1 MSGFLTVSIG
11 SGLNG
16 TIYGDCQV
24 PLKAFLESRGEAFQR
39 ESLLPYLYRME
50 KSRHWAERYSSETAM
65 GDFEPVGEGGDYPK
79 TGFEDGYFRD
89 IVNMTFKQSF
99 SVTQELVEDC
109 LLGTMK
115 QRANKLVTAYGRTRE
130 KFGRILYAGGL
141 YGTTVSYKGKTFA
154 CGSADGQALFSKT
167 HPNKVNGA
175 KQTNLYKGTFT
186 NTLLGKIETEM
197 QNIKGDNGELLGVAP
212 DTIWIPND
220 AALKDAV
227 FSAVGADKEP
237 TSGNN
242 AFNYQF
248 GRWNIIVDPYLT
260 AALTDLG
267 KSSEKPF
274 FLLDSKFIELND
286 GPIFQDRV
294 PLDVKSVIDN
304 NNDNNVWQG
313 RARFGAG
320 FAVGHGVSL
329 SSRHHARRF
338 ERLQTLGQH
347 FGANAGQI
355 GAYVGKPAC
364 AEH

>member
-11 SGLNG
+11 SGMNG

-320 FAVGHGVSL
+320 FADWRFVAVGNVSTGTDL
-329 SSRHHARRF
+329 
-338 ERLQTLGQH
+338 T
-347 FGANAGQI
+347 
-355 GAYVGKPAC
+355 
-364 AEH
+364 

>member
-237 TSGNN
+237 TSGDN

-320 FAVGHGVSL
+320 FADWRFVAVGNMSTGTDL
-329 SSRHHARRF
+329 
-338 ERLQTLGQH
+338 T
-347 FGANAGQI
+347 
-355 GAYVGKPAC
+355 
-364 AEH
+364 

>member
-141 YGTTVSYKGKTFA
+141 FGTTVSYKGKTFA

-175 KQTNLYKGTFT
+175 KQTNLYNGAFT

-320 FAVGHGVSL
+320 FADWRFVAVGNMSTGTNL
-329 SSRHHARRF
+329 A
-338 ERLQTLGQH
+338 
-347 FGANAGQI
+347 
-355 GAYVGKPAC
+355 
-364 AEH
+364 

>member
-242 AFNYQF
+242 AFNCQF

-267 KSSEKPF
+267 KSGEKPF

-320 FAVGHGVSL
+320 FADWRFVAVGNMSTGTDL
-329 SSRHHARRF
+329 
-338 ERLQTLGQH
+338 T
-347 FGANAGQI
+347 
-355 GAYVGKPAC
+355 
-364 AEH
+364 

>member
-260 AALTDLG
+260 TALTDLG

-320 FAVGHGVSL
+320 FADWRFVAVGNMSTGTDL
-329 SSRHHARRF
+329 
-338 ERLQTLGQH
+338 T
-347 FGANAGQI
+347 
-355 GAYVGKPAC
+355 
-364 AEH
+364 

>member
-237 TSGNN
+237 PSGNN

-267 KSSEKPF
+267 KSNEKPF

-320 FAVGHGVSL
+320 FADWRFVAVGNMSTGTDL
-329 SSRHHARRF
+329 
-338 ERLQTLGQH
+338 T
-347 FGANAGQI
+347 
-355 GAYVGKPAC
+355 
-364 AEH
+364 

>member
-99 SVTQELVEDC
+99 SVTQEVVEDC

-154 CGSADGQALFSKT
+154 CGSADGRALFSKT
-167 HPNKVNGA
+167 HPNKVDGA

-320 FAVGHGVSL
+320 FADWRFVAVGNMSTGTDL
-329 SSRHHARRF
+329 
-338 ERLQTLGQH
+338 T
-347 FGANAGQI
+347 
-355 GAYVGKPAC
+355 
-364 AEH
+364 

>member
-141 YGTTVSYKGKTFA
+141 CGTTVSYKGKTFA

-260 AALTDLG
+260 AALTDMG
-267 KSSEKPF
+267 KSGEKPF

-320 FAVGHGVSL
+320 FADWRFVAVGNMSTGTDL
-329 SSRHHARRF
+329 
-338 ERLQTLGQH
+338 T
-347 FGANAGQI
+347 
-355 GAYVGKPAC
+355 
-364 AEH
+364 

>member
-186 NTLLGKIETEM
+186 STLLGKIETEM

-320 FAVGHGVSL
+320 FADWRFVAVGNMSTGTDL
-329 SSRHHARRF
+329 
-338 ERLQTLGQH
+338 T
-347 FGANAGQI
+347 
-355 GAYVGKPAC
+355 
-364 AEH
+364 

>member
-24 PLKAFLESRGEAFQR
+24 PLKAYLESRGEAFQR

-141 YGTTVSYKGKTFA
+141 YGSTVTYKGKTFA

-167 HPNKVNGA
+167 HPNKVNGE

-320 FAVGHGVSL
+320 FADWRFVAVGNMSTGTDL
-329 SSRHHARRF
+329 
-338 ERLQTLGQH
+338 T
-347 FGANAGQI
+347 
-355 GAYVGKPAC
+355 
-364 AEH
+364 

>member
-175 KQTNLYKGTFT
+175 KQTNLYKGAFT
-186 NTLLGKIETEM
+186 NTLLGKIETEV

-320 FAVGHGVSL
+320 FADWRFVAVGNMSTGTDL
-329 SSRHHARRF
+329 
-338 ERLQTLGQH
+338 T
-347 FGANAGQI
+347 
-355 GAYVGKPAC
+355 
-364 AEH
+364 

>member
-99 SVTQELVEDC
+99 SVTKELVEDC

-167 HPNKVNGA
+167 HPNKVDGA

-220 AALKDAV
+220 GALKDAV

-320 FAVGHGVSL
+320 FVDWRFVAVGNMSTGTDL
-329 SSRHHARRF
+329 
-338 ERLQTLGQH
+338 T
-347 FGANAGQI
+347 
-355 GAYVGKPAC
+355 
-364 AEH
+364 

>member
-1 MSGFLTVSIG
+1 M
-11 SGLNG
+11 
-16 TIYGDCQV
+16 

-320 FAVGHGVSL
+320 FADWRFVAVGNMSTGTDL
-329 SSRHHARRF
+329 
-338 ERLQTLGQH
+338 T
-347 FGANAGQI
+347 
-355 GAYVGKPAC
+355 
-364 AEH
+364 

>member
-267 KSSEKPF
+267 KSNEKPF

-320 FAVGHGVSL
+320 FADWRFVAVGNMSTGTDL
-329 SSRHHARRF
+329 
-338 ERLQTLGQH
+338 T
-347 FGANAGQI
+347 
-355 GAYVGKPAC
+355 
-364 AEH
+364 

>member
-141 YGTTVSYKGKTFA
+141 YGSTVTYKGKTFA

-220 AALKDAV
+220 AAMKDAV

-260 AALTDLG
+260 AALTDMG
-267 KSSEKPF
+267 KSGEKPF

-320 FAVGHGVSL
+320 FADWRFVAVGNMSTGTDL
-329 SSRHHARRF
+329 
-338 ERLQTLGQH
+338 T
-347 FGANAGQI
+347 
-355 GAYVGKPAC
+355 
-364 AEH
+364 

>member
-24 PLKAFLESRGEAFQR
+24 PLKAFLESRCEAFQR

-237 TSGNN
+237 PSGNN

-320 FAVGHGVSL
+320 FADWRFVAVGNMSTGTDL
-329 SSRHHARRF
+329 
-338 ERLQTLGQH
+338 T
-347 FGANAGQI
+347 
-355 GAYVGKPAC
+355 
-364 AEH
+364 

>member
-16 TIYGDCQV
+16 TIYGDCQG

-141 YGTTVSYKGKTFA
+141 YGTTVSYKGKIFA

-242 AFNYQF
+242 AFNCQF

-320 FAVGHGVSL
+320 FADWRFVAVGNMSTGTDL
-329 SSRHHARRF
+329 
-338 ERLQTLGQH
+338 T
-347 FGANAGQI
+347 
-355 GAYVGKPAC
+355 
-364 AEH
+364 

>member
-79 TGFEDGYFRD
+79 SGFEDGYFRD

-320 FAVGHGVSL
+320 FADWRFVAVGNMSTGTDL
-329 SSRHHARRF
+329 
-338 ERLQTLGQH
+338 T
-347 FGANAGQI
+347 
-355 GAYVGKPAC
+355 
-364 AEH
+364 

>member
-175 KQTNLYKGTFT
+175 KQTNLYRGTFT

-320 FAVGHGVSL
+320 FADWRFVAVGNMSTGTDL
-329 SSRHHARRF
+329 
-338 ERLQTLGQH
+338 T
-347 FGANAGQI
+347 
-355 GAYVGKPAC
+355 
-364 AEH
+364 

>member
-294 PLDVKSVIDN
+294 PLDVKSVIDT

-320 FAVGHGVSL
+320 FADWRFVAVGNMSTGTDL
-329 SSRHHARRF
+329 
-338 ERLQTLGQH
+338 T
-347 FGANAGQI
+347 
-355 GAYVGKPAC
+355 
-364 AEH
+364 

>member
-175 KQTNLYKGTFT
+175 KQTNLYKGAFT

-320 FAVGHGVSL
+320 FADWRFVAVGNMSTGTDL
-329 SSRHHARRF
+329 
-338 ERLQTLGQH
+338 T
-347 FGANAGQI
+347 
-355 GAYVGKPAC
+355 
-364 AEH
+364 

>member
-16 TIYGDCQV
+16 TVYGDCQV

-141 YGTTVSYKGKTFA
+141 YGSTVTYKGKTFD
-154 CGSADGQALFSKT
+154 CGSADGKALFSKT
-167 HPNKVNGA
+167 HPNKVDGA

-212 DTIWIPND
+212 DTIWIPDD

-260 AALTDLG
+260 AALTDMG
-267 KSSEKPF
+267 KSGEKPF

-320 FAVGHGVSL
+320 FADWRFVAVGNMSTGTDL
-329 SSRHHARRF
+329 
-338 ERLQTLGQH
+338 T
-347 FGANAGQI
+347 
-355 GAYVGKPAC
+355 
-364 AEH
+364 

>member
-175 KQTNLYKGTFT
+175 KQTNLYMGPFT

-320 FAVGHGVSL
+320 FADWRFVAVGNMSTGTDL
-329 SSRHHARRF
+329 
-338 ERLQTLGQH
+338 T
-347 FGANAGQI
+347 
-355 GAYVGKPAC
+355 
-364 AEH
+364 

>member
-11 SGLNG
+11 SELNG

-320 FAVGHGVSL
+320 FADWRFVAVGNMSTGTDL
-329 SSRHHARRF
+329 
-338 ERLQTLGQH
+338 T
-347 FGANAGQI
+347 
-355 GAYVGKPAC
+355 
-364 AEH
+364 

>member
-24 PLKAFLESRGEAFQR
+24 PLKAFLENRGEAFQR

-99 SVTQELVEDC
+99 SVTKELVEDC

-220 AALKDAV
+220 GALKDAV

-260 AALTDLG
+260 AALADMG

-294 PLDVKSVIDN
+294 PLEVKSIIDT

-320 FAVGHGVSL
+320 FADW
-329 SSRHHARRF
+329 RF
-338 ERLQTLGQH
+338 V
-347 FGANAGQI
+347 AAGNMST
-355 GAYVGKPAC
+355 GTDLT
-364 AEH
+364 

>member
-99 SVTQELVEDC
+99 SVTQELLEDC

-248 GRWNIIVDPYLT
+248 GRWNIIVDPYLN

-320 FAVGHGVSL
+320 FADWRFVAVGNMSTGTDL
-329 SSRHHARRF
+329 
-338 ERLQTLGQH
+338 T
-347 FGANAGQI
+347 
-355 GAYVGKPAC
+355 
-364 AEH
+364 

>member
-141 YGTTVSYKGKTFA
+141 YGTTVSYKGKTFD

-320 FAVGHGVSL
+320 FADWRFVAVGNMSTGTDL
-329 SSRHHARRF
+329 
-338 ERLQTLGQH
+338 T
-347 FGANAGQI
+347 
-355 GAYVGKPAC
+355 
-364 AEH
+364 

>member
-175 KQTNLYKGTFT
+175 KQTNLYNGAFT

-320 FAVGHGVSL
+320 FADWRFVAVGNMPTGTDL
-329 SSRHHARRF
+329 
-338 ERLQTLGQH
+338 T
-347 FGANAGQI
+347 
-355 GAYVGKPAC
+355 
-364 AEH
+364 

>member
-267 KSSEKPF
+267 KSTEKPF

-320 FAVGHGVSL
+320 FADWRFVAVGNMSTGTDL
-329 SSRHHARRF
+329 
-338 ERLQTLGQH
+338 T
-347 FGANAGQI
+347 
-355 GAYVGKPAC
+355 
-364 AEH
+364 

>member
-313 RARFGAG
+313 RACFGAG
-320 FAVGHGVSL
+320 FADWRFVAVGNMSTGTDL
-329 SSRHHARRF
+329 
-338 ERLQTLGQH
+338 T
-347 FGANAGQI
+347 
-355 GAYVGKPAC
+355 
-364 AEH
+364 

>member
-175 KQTNLYKGTFT
+175 KKTNLYKGTFT

-197 QNIKGDNGELLGVAP
+197 QNVKGDNGELLGVAP

-320 FAVGHGVSL
+320 FADWRFVAVGNMSTGTDL
-329 SSRHHARRF
+329 
-338 ERLQTLGQH
+338 T
-347 FGANAGQI
+347 
-355 GAYVGKPAC
+355 
-364 AEH
+364 

>member
-267 KSSEKPF
+267 KSGEKPF

-320 FAVGHGVSL
+320 FADWRFVAVGNMSTGTDL
-329 SSRHHARRF
+329 
-338 ERLQTLGQH
+338 T
-347 FGANAGQI
+347 
-355 GAYVGKPAC
+355 
-364 AEH
+364 

>member
-99 SVTQELVEDC
+99 SVTKELVEDC

-175 KQTNLYKGTFT
+175 KQTNLYKGTFN

-220 AALKDAV
+220 GALKDAV

-260 AALTDLG
+260 AALADMG

-294 PLDVKSVIDN
+294 PLEVKSIIDT

-320 FAVGHGVSL
+320 FVDW
-329 SSRHHARRF
+329 RF
-338 ERLQTLGQH
+338 I
-347 FGANAGQI
+347 AAGNMST
-355 GAYVGKPAC
+355 GTDLT
-364 AEH
+364 

>member
-115 QRANKLVTAYGRTRE
+115 QRANKMVTAYGRTRE

-220 AALKDAV
+220 AVLKDAV

-320 FAVGHGVSL
+320 FADWRFVAVGNMSTGTDL
-329 SSRHHARRF
+329 
-338 ERLQTLGQH
+338 T
-347 FGANAGQI
+347 
-355 GAYVGKPAC
+355 
-364 AEH
+364 

>member
-212 DTIWIPND
+212 DTILIPND
-220 AALKDAV
+220 AVLKDAV

-320 FAVGHGVSL
+320 FADWRFVAVGNMSTGTDL
-329 SSRHHARRF
+329 
-338 ERLQTLGQH
+338 T
-347 FGANAGQI
+347 
-355 GAYVGKPAC
+355 
-364 AEH
+364 

>member
-141 YGTTVSYKGKTFA
+141 YGTTVSYKGKPFA

-320 FAVGHGVSL
+320 FADWRFVAVGNMSTGTDL
-329 SSRHHARRF
+329 
-338 ERLQTLGQH
+338 T
-347 FGANAGQI
+347 
-355 GAYVGKPAC
+355 
-364 AEH
+364 

>member
-99 SVTQELVEDC
+99 SVTKELVEDC

-167 HPNKVNGA
+167 HPNKV
-175 KQTNLYKGTFT
+175 
-186 NTLLGKIETEM
+186 
-197 QNIKGDNGELLGVAP
+197 
-212 DTIWIPND
+212 
-220 AALKDAV
+220 
-227 FSAVGADKEP
+227 
-237 TSGNN
+237 
-242 AFNYQF
+242 
-248 GRWNIIVDPYLT
+248 
-260 AALTDLG
+260 DL
-267 KSSEKPF
+267 
-274 FLLDSKFIELND
+274 
-286 GPIFQDRV
+286 
-294 PLDVKSVIDN
+294 
-304 NNDNNVWQG
+304 
-313 RARFGAG
+313 
-320 FAVGHGVSL
+320 SL
-329 SSRHHARRF
+329 IH
-338 ERLQTLGQH
+338 
-347 FGANAGQI
+347 I
-355 GAYVGKPAC
+355 
-364 AEH
+364 